1 MESTFGLKDG
11 DLMNKCFAMEK
22 DRRFCDISE
31 QRMESVTC
39 YALSYDEYYR
49 MKKKNLCLTKA
60 CPFYKEKRGDIRLD

>member
-1 MESTFGLKDG
+1 MPKE
-11 DLMNKCFAMEK
+11 MPMVNKCFAMEK

-49 MKKKNLCLTKA
+49 MKRKNLCCTKA